1 MPFDPSTFEA
11 ELALHTYLTEELPGI
26 AQNALE
32 AGFDGPHTL
41 RLAILDPKS
50 SSEIHDALP
59 KMLNELSLTK
69 ISPEQAAIQLA
80 TVRAKQL
87 LESGED
93 PIPFLPYFRQLLWS
107 GDYPDDLYELAYLA
121 DDWEVFE
128 PSSEEQ
134 RRLAVEALEN
144 LVDPKLRE
152 QRRIVREAEWQRLRE
167 ETQQDWPYIFNSA
180 TGRNLLKERFKER
193 LAEGRPLLVIEVAA
207 WALLGWAFGSWKISL
222 IGFAITIPLLI
233 LLAYWAVYRKLK
245 HERRDTLLR
254 LRVPEDQI

>member
-11 ELALHTYLTEELPGI
+11 ELALHTYLTEELPTI
-26 AQNALE
+26 AQDALE

-50 SSEIHDALP
+50 SSEIHDELP
-59 KMLNELSLTK
+59 KMLNELGLTK
-69 ISPEQAAIQLA
+69 ISLEQAAIQLA

-93 PIPFLPYFRQLLWS
+93 PISSLPYFHRLLWT
-107 GDYPDDLYELAYLA
+107 GDYPEDLYELAYLS
-121 DDWEVFE
+121 DDWEVYE
-128 PSSEEQ
+128 PSPEEQ

-152 QRRIVREAEWQRLRE
+152 HRRIARQAEWQRLRE
-167 ETQQDWPYIFNSA
+167 ETQRDWPYVFNSA
-180 TGRNLLKERFKER
+180 TGRNLLKERFKEG
-193 LAEGRPLLVIEVAA
+193 LAEGRPLFVIEAAA
-207 WALLGWAFGSWKISL
+207 WALLGWAFGSWKIPL

-233 LLAYWAVYRKLK
+233 LLAYRAVYRKIK
-245 HERRDTLLR
+245 RERRDTLLR
-254 LRVPEDQI
+254 LRVPEDRI